1 MIDIQP
7 QILYSVTCA
16 LVIVCCFYGAGQLSE
31 DLTPPVIMHGT
42 KVKIPRRSVLLM
54 GAAADDSHSCSS
66 SPSSFIR
73 HVRCPSSPASV

>member
-16 LVIVCCFYGAGQLSE
+16 LVIVCCFYGAGQHSK

-42 KVKIPRRSVLLM
+42 KVKISRRSTLVM
-54 GAAADDSHSCSS
+54 RPAADDSHSCSL
-66 SPSSFIR
+66 SPSSSIR
-73 HVRCPSSPASV
+73 HVPCL